1 MDPKKIALLV
11 GAAVVALGSGF
22 MAMSMFRGHPTPKA
36 IASIIPAADTGPEIL
51 VATKPLQIGTIIDPT
66 NFRFQPWPKNLVDNA
81 YYIKGKFDMNKL
93 AGTVV
98 RSTITVGQPIT
109 NGALVS
115 PGDRGFLA
123 AALGPG
129 MRAVTFPVGGTNGSS
144 GVSGFVFPGDRVDL
158 VLTQTVSGGPG
169 QPLKTSETIVRNL
182 RVLATDQKISA
193 GTDDKGAR
201 VVAPFTNITVEATP
215 RISEKITVAQTL
227 GALSLSLR
235 SIADSQADLE
245 RAIATGDVRLPKN
258 DPAGERR
265 IITQFASQPI
275 DNQVS
280 FVTGGDV
287 SHFQRKSVP
296 VTEVSATQVVAPQ
309 LHSGGNT
316 ARTARGIEPLRA
328 TPGSS
333 APMVRVARGNAVEEV
348 TVGGSSGP
356 KSTEDKMKD
365 WIGSVISDAAAKQSQ
380 SNTGQVK

>member
-1 MDPKKIALLV
+1 MDPKKIALLA

-22 MAMSMFRGHPTPKA
+22 MAMSMFRGNPTPKA
-36 IASIIPAADTGPEIL
+36 AAALIPKADTGPEIL

-66 NFRFQPWPKNLVDNA
+66 TFRYQPWPKNLVDNA
-81 YYIKGKFDMNKL
+81 YYIKGQFDMNKL

-98 RSTITVGQPIT
+98 RTTITVGQPIT

-129 MRAVTFPVGGTNGSS
+129 MRAVTFPIAGTNGSS
-144 GVSGFVFPGDRVDL
+144 GVAGFVFPGDRVDL
-158 VLTQTVSGGPG
+158 VLTQTIAGGPG

-182 RVLATDQKISA
+182 RVLATDQKITA
-193 GTDDKGAR
+193 ATDDKGGR
-201 VVAPFTNITVEATP
+201 IVAPFTNITVEATP

-227 GALSLSLR
+227 GSLSLSLR

-245 RAIATGDVRLPKN
+245 RAIATGDVKLPKG
-258 DPAGERR
+258 DPAAERR
-265 IITQFASQPI
+265 IITEFASHPI
-275 DNQVS
+275 DNQVT

-296 VTEVSATQVVAPQ
+296 LTELPATQAIAPQ

-316 ARTARGIEPLRA
+316 PRTARGIEPVRA
-328 TPGSS
+328 STGSA
-333 APMVRVARGNAVEEV
+333 APVVRVARGNSIEEV
-348 TVGGSSGP
+348 VVGQP
-356 KSTEDKMKD
+356 KTPTDNLRDAMGALVGEAMKAQ
-365 WIGSVISDAAAKQSQ
+365 AARQTP
-380 SNTGQVK
+380 NGEVK